1 MCGRF
6 TLRTS
11 PQRLLDDFGASFP
24 EFTPRYNI
32 APTQLVFALR
42 AGPDGTGREAA
53 AFRWGLVPSWAK
65 DIKLAAKSINA
76 RGETVAEKPMFR
88 AAMKRRRCLVIA
100 DDLREEPIDEFLQEA
115 RELQRNLPIF
125 VITDPDD
132 VAEAV
137 SAMRHGATAVIEIP
151 PSYAALCDEVSRAVQ

>member
-1 MCGRF
+1 M
-6 TLRTS
+6 RTIIVAGQHS
-11 PQRLLDDFGASFP
+11 ARTREVL
-24 EFTPRYNI
+24 N
-32 APTQLVFALR
+32 ALR
-42 AGPDGTGREAA
+42 GFTNVIWPKSLESALQQAGSEDAG
-53 AFRWGLVPSWAK
+53 
-65 DIKLAAKSINA
+65 
-76 RGETVAEKPMFR
+76 
-88 AAMKRRRCLVIA
+88 CLVIA

-151 PSYAALCDEVSRAVQ
+151 PSYSALRDEVARAMQ

>member
-1 MCGRF
+1 MVG
-6 TLRTS
+6 S
-11 PQRLLDDFGASFP
+11 DDNGNGNGASKDNAIVRVRTIIVAGQSSQRTR
-24 EFTPRYNI
+24 EVLNALSGFTNVIWPKS
-32 APTQLVFALR
+32 LESALEQAR
-42 AGPDGTGREAA
+42 SDDAG
-53 AFRWGLVPSWAK
+53 
-65 DIKLAAKSINA
+65 
-76 RGETVAEKPMFR
+76 
-88 AAMKRRRCLVIA
+88 CLVIA

-151 PSYAALCDEVSRAVQ
+151 PSYSTLREEVSRALQ

>member
-1 MCGRF
+1 MARVRTIIVAGQSSQRTREVLNALSGF
-6 TLRTS
+6 TNVVWPKSLES
-11 PQRLLDDFGASFP
+11 
-24 EFTPRYNI
+24 
-32 APTQLVFALR
+32 ALEQTR
-42 AGPDGTGREAA
+42 STDAA
-53 AFRWGLVPSWAK
+53 
-65 DIKLAAKSINA
+65 
-76 RGETVAEKPMFR
+76 
-88 AAMKRRRCLVIA
+88 CLVIA

-151 PSYAALCDEVSRAVQ
+151 PSYATLRDEVSRAMQ

>member
-1 MCGRF
+1 MTRTQDTPDTTDGGK
-6 TLRTS
+6 TPLRTIIVAGQSS
-11 PQRLLDDFGASFP
+11 PRTRAVL
-24 EFTPRYNI
+24 R
-32 APTQLVFALR
+32 ALR
-42 AGPDGTGREAA
+42 GFNNVIWPTSLESALAQAQSADAG
-53 AFRWGLVPSWAK
+53 
-65 DIKLAAKSINA
+65 
-76 RGETVAEKPMFR
+76 
-88 AAMKRRRCLVIA
+88 CLIIA

-151 PSYAALCDEVSRAVQ
+151 PSYAALCDEITRAMQ

>member
-1 MCGRF
+1 MVG
-6 TLRTS
+6 S
-11 PQRLLDDFGASFP
+11 DDNGNGASKDGGIARVRTVIVAGQSSRRTR
-24 EFTPRYNI
+24 EVLNALSGFTNVVW
-32 APTQLVFALR
+32 PTSLESALEQAR
-42 AGPDGTGREAA
+42 SADAG
-53 AFRWGLVPSWAK
+53 
-65 DIKLAAKSINA
+65 
-76 RGETVAEKPMFR
+76 
-88 AAMKRRRCLVIA
+88 CLVIA

-151 PSYAALCDEVSRAVQ
+151 PSYSTLREEVSRALQ

>member
-1 MCGRF
+1 MTRPENSPDSTDGEKVP
-6 TLRTS
+6 LRTIIVAGQSS
-11 PQRLLDDFGASFP
+11 PRTRAVL
-24 EFTPRYNI
+24 R
-32 APTQLVFALR
+32 ALR
-42 AGPDGTGREAA
+42 GFTNVIWPTSLESALAQAQSADAG
-53 AFRWGLVPSWAK
+53 
-65 DIKLAAKSINA
+65 
-76 RGETVAEKPMFR
+76 
-88 AAMKRRRCLVIA
+88 CLIIA

-151 PSYAALCDEVSRAVQ
+151 PSYAALCDEITRAMQ